1 MMSTLFVLLLFS
13 IVVVDGSAH
22 APPSATIRQR
32 TLQDERDTA
41 ASAACPVS
49 LEYGSPCDI
58 ATHDGQV
65 CDYDFKYMGCGAT
78 EEELDCLPDITCT
91 CNDLWDETWACP
103 QDRRLSMTEEMLVTC
118 PDTVS
123 TKRGMT
129 CTPPPP
135 PPPTTSAAEYV
146 TDGADETIE
155 NSNDSTLQTQGSD
168 SAGTGGIDLL
178 NTMNG
183 ADDSAATA
191 VDGTIASASKDT
203 VDSDNGMDSVEVT
216 TTPAVVDDNGSSTTI
231 TMKDVSESDSAM
243 SSLSSSSSSSLH
255 QGFGVGGKV
264 AMVATA
270 TATAT
275 AVGITLF
282 L

>member
-1 MMSTLFVLLLFS
+1 M
-13 IVVVDGSAH
+13 G
-22 APPSATIRQR
+22 
-32 TLQDERDTA
+32 
-41 ASAACPVS
+41 
-49 LEYGSPCDI
+49 
-58 ATHDGQV
+58 
-65 CDYDFKYMGCGAT
+65 GCGAT

-123 TKRGMT
+123 TKRGTT
-129 CTPPPP
+129 CTPTP
-135 PPPTTSAAEYV
+135 PPPTTSAAAAASV
-146 TDGADETIE
+146 TDGDGERVE

-168 SAGTGGIDLL
+168 SAGNGGIDLL
-178 NTMNG
+178 TTMNG
-183 ADDSAATA
+183 GADDNSAVTA
-191 VDGTIASASKDT
+191 VDGTTASASKDT
-203 VDSDNGMDSVEVT
+203 VDTDNGIDAVEV
-216 TTPAVVDDNGSSTTI
+216 TTPAVVVDNGSSTTI
-231 TMKDVSESDSAM
+231 TVKDGSESDSAM
-243 SSLSSSSSSSLH
+243 SSLSSSSSSLH
-255 QGFGVGGKV
+255 QSFGVGGKV